1 MALPEVTDING
12 LYQKVEAKFED
23 VSEFIAC
30 LDVLYALDRL
40 ELNRKTGELM
50 DVN

>member
-1 MALPEVTDING
+1 MALPEVIDING

-30 LDVLYALDRL
+30 LDVLYALDRFWS
-40 ELNRKTGELM
+40 
-50 DVN
+50 